1 MTTINIER
9 MEETGELKQKQVR
22 TPETIQF
29 NTEQKHFLELEY
41 LFLKSQVQL
50 TNWEEIFFVENQITV
65 LKGQAEELFYKW
77 CGIHKELRK
86 ETWRTGRDMWMWI
99 IKVY

>member
-9 MEETGELKQKQVR
+9 MEEIGELKQKQVR

-50 TNWEEIFFVENQITV
+50 TN
-65 LKGQAEELFYKW
+65 
-77 CGIHKELRK
+77 
-86 ETWRTGRDMWMWI
+86 
-99 IKVY
+99 